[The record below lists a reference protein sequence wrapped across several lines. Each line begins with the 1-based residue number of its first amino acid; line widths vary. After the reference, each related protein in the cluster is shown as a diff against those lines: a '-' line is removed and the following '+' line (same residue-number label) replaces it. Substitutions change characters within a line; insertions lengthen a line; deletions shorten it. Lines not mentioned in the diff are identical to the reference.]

1 MDNKYLSALGRTEKQ
16 FDSLYREAAAEF
28 GLSHCAMWV
37 LYNIANSAEPLS
49 QQDLVDIMMFPKQ
62 TINSAVMGLSESG
75 LVTLEP
81 IPNTKNRKRIL
92 LTDKGQE
99 LAKETVVKLT
109 NAELRAVAAMGE
121 EKMKQFVTLYCEF
134 FDDLKSGFE
143 QEGLL

>member
-16 FDSLYREAAAEF
+16 FDSLYREAAVKF

-37 LYNIANSAEPLS
+37 LYNITNSKEPLS

-62 TINSAVMGLSESG
+62 TINSSVTGLAESG

-109 NAELRAVAAMGE
+109 NAELWAVAAMGE